1 MLHVCLNTYHV
12 RILVYVYIYIYIM
25 YILII
30 LLYPEPIFSF
40 WGHRAEHGDTPE
52 GWNWWKSLS
61 FTSCLFILGA
71 ICISFLQK
79 QLVFNCFFSGM
90 ICLEVQDSKGNKR
103 NCMDVP
109 FTDWSTG
116 RCKLG
121 VFLGLWH
128 GSACVVRREIGPIQ
142 YGHKVI
148 EDIGTCNY
156 YSWFFFLG
164 GKSWSPHPLVWQSAL
179 YLFCRASPIQF
190 PFGSRGFSK
199 LGTLI
204 SPNFGKPLVWGLGTP
219 NFQTCIF
226 SNPDFDGWSAFS
238 LTKLSHQTAGHIK
251 NLSPGCQVHSLR
263 HFLASVPEAWHD
275 WEIVNS

>member
-1 MLHVCLNTYHV
+1 
-12 RILVYVYIYIYIM
+12 
-25 YILII
+25 
-30 LLYPEPIFSF
+30 
-40 WGHRAEHGDTPE
+40 
-52 GWNWWKSLS
+52 
-61 FTSCLFILGA
+61 
-71 ICISFLQK
+71 
-79 QLVFNCFFSGM
+79 M

-103 NCMDVP
+103 NCTDVP

-164 GKSWSPHPLVWQSAL
+164 GEIVVTPPTGLTVNFIYIIILPRKSYSIPVW
-179 YLFCRASPIQF
+179 IQGLLKIGD
-190 PFGSRGFSK
+190 PDITK
-199 LGTLI
+199 LWETI
-204 SPNFGKPLVWGLGTP
+204 GLGPGYP

-226 SNPDFDGWSAFS
+226 SNPNFDGWSSFS
-238 LTKLSHQTAGHIK
+238 LIKLSHQTAGHIK

-263 HFLASVPEAWHD
+263 HFLATVPEAWHD

>member
-1 MLHVCLNTYHV
+1 
-12 RILVYVYIYIYIM
+12 M

-128 GSACVVRREIGPIQ
+128 GSACVLRREIGPIQ

-156 YSWFFFLG
+156 YSWFFFFG
-164 GKSWSPHPLVWQSAL
+164 GGNRGHPTHWFDRVPFIYFAAQV
-179 YLFCRASPIQF
+179 LFNSHLDPGASQ
-190 PFGSRGFSK
+190 
-199 LGTLI
+199 
-204 SPNFGKPLVWGLGTP
+204 NWGP
-219 NFQTCIF
+219 
-226 SNPDFDGWSAFS
+226 WY
-238 LTKLSHQTAGHIK
+238 HQTLGNHWFGAWVPPIF
-251 NLSPGCQVHSLR
+251 R
-263 HFLASVPEAWHD
+263 HAFFRIRILTVDHHVPL
-275 WEIVNS
+275 